1 MILVS
6 SRRFGAHVT
15 PPGHPEKMERAYV
28 FDAAAERWMRKGGQT
43 KPPRPATR
51 EELARVHGAAYLD
64 EIEATAGRTAMLDA
78 DTFTSP
84 DSFEVACLAA
94 GAAVVAADHALD
106 ENEAAFALVRP
117 PGHHA
122 ERDRAMGFCLLNNV
136 AVAAAHA
143 LSRGAARVA
152 IVDIDVHHGN
162 GTQWM
167 FYDDPRVLYVS
178 SHQFPFYPG
187 TGAATEVGHGRGTG
201 FTVNVPLEAGAT
213 DADYRLVYEGI
224 VGPVLAAFEP
234 DLLMVS
240 AGYDAHERDP
250 LASMRMSTAGFAA
263 LLQDLHAWA
272 PEGRLALVTEG
283 GYDLDALADC
293 LDASCAALDGPPAA
307 GRRAASERAVGE
319 ASGATSRQAARGE
332 RALAAV
338 RAAQAP
344 FWPAI

>member
-28 FDAAAERWMRKGGQT
+28 FDTAAERWVRKGGQAIG
-43 KPPRPATR
+43 PRPATR
-51 EELARVHGAAYLD
+51 EELARVHDGRYLD
-64 EIEATAGRTAMLDA
+64 EIEATAGRAVMLDA

-84 DSFEVACLAA
+84 ESYEVACLAA
-94 GAAVVAADHALD
+94 GAAIVAVDHALD
-106 ENEAAFALVRP
+106 QEEAAFALVRP

-122 ERDRAMGFCLLNNV
+122 ERDRAMGFCLYNNA

-143 LSRGAARVA
+143 LCRGAARVA

-187 TGAATEVGHGRGTG
+187 TGAATEVGHGKGAG

-213 DADYRLVYEGI
+213 DADYQLVYARI
-224 VGPVLAAFEP
+224 VGPVLSEFEP
-234 DLLMVS
+234 DLVIVS

-250 LASMRMSTAGFAA
+250 LASMRMSTAGYAA
-263 LLQDLHAWA
+263 LLRDLHAWA
-272 PEGRLALVTEG
+272 PGGRLALVTEG
-283 GYDLDALADC
+283 GYDLGALADC
-293 LDASCAALDGPPAA
+293 LEASFAALDAPRAPAQGAPAA
-307 GRRAASERAVGE
+307 RDDAGAPGAAA
-319 ASGATSRQAARGE
+319 AQAPRGE

-344 FWPAI
+344 FWRAI